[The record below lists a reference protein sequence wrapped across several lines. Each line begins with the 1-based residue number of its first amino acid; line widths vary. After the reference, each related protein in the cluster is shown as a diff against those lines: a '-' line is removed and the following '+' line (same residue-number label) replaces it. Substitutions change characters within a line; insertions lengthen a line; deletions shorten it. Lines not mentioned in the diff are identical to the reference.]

1 LIVKTEFL
9 KKVYIPLLAVL
20 LVILLGSCSSRINTT
35 EKLVNAM
42 IERYSGKWFKQ
53 ISFDQT
59 TTFYQNGKATR
70 TESWQEVYKFPSML
84 LISYDQGQSGSG
96 QLYRNDSLYVFEN
109 YQIVE
114 TQKIIHDLL
123 VLSMDIYNLNTEN
136 AIARIGELGYDK
148 DKFYTRMYNN
158 RKVYVVGAQNEKDSS
173 DQFWI
178 DAEHLYFVKMIKKRD
193 YGVQEVEMRNYIEIE
208 NNGWIE
214 QEVVFKI
221 NGEVYLIEKYYNI
234 RIPENEP
241 DDNMFSPSV
250 ISSRDVLQR
259 VIRSIDL
266 PDFNIIDLNRKVYIT
281 IVEKLF

>member
-1 LIVKTEFL
+1 L

-193 YGVQEVEMRNYIEIE
+193 YGVQEVEMLNYIEIE

-266 PDFNIIDLNRKVYIT
+266 PDFNIIDLNRKVCIT